1 MGSHI
6 TGWIGVAST
15 VEIFVPDRDTDAV
28 FALIA
33 QLGELGIGG
42 RDASYLASVEPY
54 ASADPQVRAKYLTE
68 FRFMVTPD
76 KRAAAAGLVGLKEW

>member
-1 MGSHI
+1 M
-6 TGWIGVAST
+6 
-15 VEIFVPDRDTDAV
+15 EIFVPDRDTDAV

-54 ASADPQVRAKYLTE
+54 ASADPQVRANYLAE

-76 KRAAAAGLVGLKEW
+76 RRAAAAGLVGLKEW